1 MEKMRVTIAAGII
14 LNREGTEVFITR
26 RAAKAHQGGFWEFP
40 GGKVEQDES
49 PATAVIRELDEE
61 VGIKVKTVEP
71 FLSLNHDYPDKS
83 LSFDFFLVRDFTGE
97 PFGREGQPGQWVKL
111 NELGRYDFPAANG
124 VVLEKMERELG
135 ENEQ

>member
-1 MEKMRVTIAAGII
+1 MEKKRVAIAAGII
-14 LNREGTEVFITR
+14 LNPEGSAVFITR

-40 GGKVEQDES
+40 GGKVEGDEL
-49 PATAVIRELDEE
+49 PDQAVIRELGEE
-61 VGIKVKTVEP
+61 VGISVNTVEP
-71 FLSLNHDYPDKS
+71 FLSLKHDYPDKK

-111 NELGRYDFPAANG
+111 SELSHYDFPAANS

-135 ENEQ
+135 KNEQ